1 VRVLDGIAYTFGR
14 QRGGVMTLTYRD
26 AERVDTRRDSLA
38 FGLTTDQRDAVVV
51 HVVSANSN
59 DYISIELVCVRQL
72 PASADSV
79 TLLAFAARTP
89 CCCGA
94 RRYRPRAAALLQR
107 SIDGTDRRTEDG
119 RTAYRYIDPAAYF
132 SSSVNK

>member
-79 TLLAFAARTP
+79 TLLAF
-89 CCCGA
+89 C
-94 RRYRPRAAALLQR
+94 RPNAVLLRRAAVSPQSSSAVAAV
-107 SIDGTDRRTEDG
+107 DGRDRQTDRR
-119 RTAYRYIDPAAYF
+119 RTDSGPLHRPCRILF
-132 SSSVNK
+132 EQCQ